1 MRVLWAKMSSFLSR
15 LLPFY
20 PQRQVKQFTKAHRR
34 ALEDFA
40 ALEISLEELRRRLA
54 GVVEF
59 DFRDHERR
67 LDSHYGTPV
76 PGVRI
81 ELRHIRAAMEKQ
93 DRGEIST
100 EQLADWATMLLLN
113 HGYDWEGPEEDEIAG
128 WLNEIS
134 GLTLKP
140 KPQGE

>member
-34 ALEDFA
+34 ALEEFA

-59 DFRDHERR
+59 DFQKKGSGAF
-67 LDSHYGTPV
+67 LWPA
-76 PGVRI
+76 
-81 ELRHIRAAMEKQ
+81 ELA
-93 DRGEIST
+93 
-100 EQLADWATMLLLN
+100 
-113 HGYDWEGPEEDEIAG
+113 Y
-128 WLNEIS
+128 
-134 GLTLKP
+134 
-140 KPQGE
+140 